1 MGCATAS
8 PRAVRC
14 RRGAASA
21 GSGRAAAGAGSAAA
35 ATTAPAGSAVRAAP
49 AVRRT
54 PPAAPSWLASG
65 QRNAMPTV
73 DAGSTRAGP
82 HAVVQPQQQVGR
94 RAIGAMDDERP
105 AEPVGLR
112 PDLGAVTL
120 DPQLIVGAPGLEIGR
135 ASCRKGGMCRR
146 VAVL

>member
-14 RRGAASA
+14 RTGAASA
-21 GSGRAAAGAGSAAA
+21 GNGRAPARAGPRPDGPAAPP
-35 ATTAPAGSAVRAAP
+35 TAPAGSAAGAAP

-54 PPAAPSWLASG
+54 RAAAPSWLASG

-94 RAIGAMDDERP
+94 RAIGAMDGERP

-112 PDLGAVTL
+112 PDL
-120 DPQLIVGAPGLEIGR
+120 
-135 ASCRKGGMCRR
+135 
-146 VAVL
+146 